1 MKKNI
6 SIIIIVGLL
15 LMSGC
20 QAQHTVI
27 DPFRSL
33 IDATANLFDG
43 SYGFAIILI
52 TIIIRLILSPFMLKQ
67 IKQQQVMKTKMDAI
81 KPELDN
87 IKARMQQTK
96 DSAEKSKIQQEM
108 MGLYKEHNMNPLS
121 MGCLPVL
128 IQMPI
133 LMVFYYAIRGSHEI
147 ASHNFLW
154 FSLGHPNIPLAFVAG
169 FIYLLQFRVA
179 QLNMPSTTQ
188 ASMKYIG
195 LISPIMILFISWH
208 APAVLPLY
216 WSVGGLFLI
225 AQTLYAHR
233 FIISPYQAETAITK
247 EEK

>member
-1 MKKNI
+1 LKKI
-6 SIIIIVGLL
+6 IFIIIAGLL
-15 LMSGC
+15 VLSGC

-33 IDATANLFDG
+33 IDATANLFGG

-52 TIIIRLILSPFMLKQ
+52 TIVIRLILSPFMLKQ
-67 IKQQQVMKTKMDAI
+67 MKQQQVMKDKMEAI
-81 KPELDN
+81 KPEMDK
-87 IKARMQQTK
+87 IKARMQETK
-96 DSAEKSKIQQEM
+96 DTAEQRKIQQEM
-108 MGLYKEHNMNPLS
+108 MVLYKEHNMNPLS

-154 FSLGHPNIPLAFVAG
+154 FSLGHPNIPLALTAG

-179 QLNMPSTTQ
+179 QINMPATTQ
-188 ASMKYIG
+188 SSMKYIG

-225 AQTLYAHR
+225 VQTLYAHR
-233 FIISPYQAETAITK
+233 YVINKYQTETAAAK
-247 EEK
+247 EK